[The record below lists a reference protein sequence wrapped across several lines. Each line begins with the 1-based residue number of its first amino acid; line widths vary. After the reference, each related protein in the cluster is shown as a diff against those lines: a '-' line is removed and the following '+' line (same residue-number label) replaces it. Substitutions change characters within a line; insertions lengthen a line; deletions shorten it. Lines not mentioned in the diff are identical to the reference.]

1 MHVHALRRDP
11 LPEDI
16 TASMRL
22 PDGGED
28 ELWVVARRIARRM
41 KEVWR
46 LVDNVVLIKEAL
58 SLRMPLKILSCFR
71 RPINSMEMSGL
82 GRIY

>member
-1 MHVHALRRDP
+1 MHAHALGRDP

-22 PDGGED
+22 IDGGED
-28 ELWVVARRIARRM
+28 EPWVVARRIARRM

-58 SLRMPLKILSCFR
+58 SLRTPLKILSCFR
-71 RPINSMEMSGL
+71 RPINSTEMGGL
-82 GRIY
+82 GRIL